1 MEVLLKFKRI
11 CEVVF
16 GNIKGFKGVYVFG
29 FCDYPVSD
37 STGIWYVEIGPVFT
51 SQVLSLLQLTD
62 LCKKVNKRCEKLPE
76 EERKIIDSYEDPS
89 FLAHGEDLC
98 ILWSCSAYKE
108 ELDKNHIDKYDTAP
122 EITLKDAI
130 ENLKTTALDTRNW
143 TAHLSMEDDNW
154 EQTLTVKKK
163 SVHS

>member
-1 MEVLLKFKRI
+1 
-11 CEVVF
+11 
-16 GNIKGFKGVYVFG
+16 
-29 FCDYPVSD
+29 
-37 STGIWYVEIGPVFT
+37 
-51 SQVLSLLQLTD
+51 
-62 LCKKVNKRCEKLPE
+62 
-76 EERKIIDSYEDPS
+76 
-89 FLAHGEDLC
+89 
-98 ILWSCSAYKE
+98 LWSCSAYKE

-163 SVHS
+163 SVHKCQDLNIQ